1 MPDTTS
7 ATGHKSNEQKRQNS
21 CFHRAYILAQIYSV
35 EVAKCYGDKDSK
47 ERRGQVNAML
57 SELVWENFMK
67 KVHISKDL
75 KEVEKETI

>member
-1 MPDTTS
+1 M
-7 ATGHKSNEQKRQNS
+7 
-21 CFHRAYILAQIYSV
+21 
-35 EVAKCYGDKDSK
+35 
-47 ERRGQVNAML
+47 ERRGQVSAML